1 MRRYYSV
8 NQLAALAGV
17 SIRTLHLYDKM
28 KLLPPNHRADS
39 GYRYYGEQ
47 ELLRLQQI
55 LFYKEM
61 GITLKEIAMILDD
74 DDFDIVEALENHK
87 KALIVKKARMN
98 TLIRT
103 IDKTINSIKNKS
115 MIRVE
120 ELYEGMPAEK
130 AAAYRK
136 EAIEAFGREVVEHS
150 EQHLLKSGKEQLQV
164 LIRRQKELAAALFE
178 LQTLDPASD
187 PVQQLVAQHYSNTRM
202 LWGTDGAA
210 DK

>member
-1 MRRYYSV
+1 
-8 NQLAALAGV
+8 
-17 SIRTLHLYDKM
+17 
-28 KLLPPNHRADS
+28 
-39 GYRYYGEQ
+39 
-47 ELLRLQQI
+47 
-55 LFYKEM
+55 
-61 GITLKEIAMILDD
+61 IAMILDD

-164 LIRRQKELAAALFE
+164 LIRRQKEL
-178 LQTLDPASD
+178 
-187 PVQQLVAQHYSNTRM
+187 
-202 LWGTDGAA
+202 
-210 DK
+210 